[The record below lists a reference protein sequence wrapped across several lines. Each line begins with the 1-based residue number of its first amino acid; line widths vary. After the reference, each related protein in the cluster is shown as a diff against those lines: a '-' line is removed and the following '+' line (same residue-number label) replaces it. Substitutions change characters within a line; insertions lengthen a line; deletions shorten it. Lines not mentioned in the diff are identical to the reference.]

1 MSFLFDTGAALL
13 RLLPPET
20 AHRTT
25 LSLLGWAR
33 PLIPAA
39 GADDPRLAVDALG
52 MHFANPIGLAAGF
65 DKDGI
70 APDAMAK
77 FGFGFVELGTVT
89 PKPQA
94 GNPRPRLFRLRE
106 DRAVINRMGF
116 NNCGMEAM
124 AERLAARHALQ
135 QSARGIVG
143 INIGANK
150 DSADRSADYALAFKR
165 LAPFASYVTVNVS
178 SPNTPGLRGLQNK
191 SELAALLALLTE
203 ARAKMGSRVPL
214 LLKIAPDIDPS
225 AADDIAEVSQA
236 SGIEGLIVS
245 NTTIARPP
253 SLKSRQAHQSGGLS
267 GSPLFMPS
275 TALLAAMR
283 QRVGTRLTLVGVG
296 GIVSGADVYAKIR
309 AGASLV
315 QLYTALA
322 YEGPRLVARL
332 KQELLECMAHDG
344 VAHVGDAV
352 GAAFAQRSINL
363 HVP

>member
-1 MSFLFDTGAALL
+1 
-13 RLLPPET
+13 
-20 AHRTT
+20 
-25 LSLLGWAR
+25 
-33 PLIPAA
+33 
-39 GADDPRLAVDALG
+39 
-52 MHFANPIGLAAGF
+52 
-65 DKDGI
+65 
-70 APDAMAK
+70 
-77 FGFGFVELGTVT
+77 
-89 PKPQA
+89 
-94 GNPRPRLFRLRE
+94 
-106 DRAVINRMGF
+106 
-116 NNCGMEAM
+116 MEAM
-124 AERLAARHALQ
+124 AERLAARQ
-135 QSARGIVG
+135 RQGIVG

-150 DSADRSADYALAFKR
+150 DSADRSADYALAFGR

-191 SELAALLALLTE
+191 SELAALLALLTD
-203 ARAKMGSRVPL
+203 ARAKAGSHVPL

-225 AADDIAEVSQA
+225 AADDIADVSLA

-275 TALLAAMR
+275 TALLGAMR
-283 QRVGTRLTLVGVG
+283 QRVGPRLTLVGVG

-322 YEGPRLVARL
+322 YEGPGLVARL
-332 KQELLECMAHDG
+332 KRELLECLAQDG
-344 VAHVGDAV
+344 IAHVADVV
-352 GAAFAQRSINL
+352 GAAFAQRSVNL